1 MRNNSFSSRTP
12 VLAVGVGIAIVGSL
26 TQPWLVSII
35 YSDTAVLDIL
45 QVLYDSSLY
54 FGSSMATATA
64 TLLGLMLTLLS
75 LANSSSVN
83 FDDRLYDRVKLISL
97 LAVVGFL
104 TSLLQLAVL
113 SLPLGEFSSVPD
125 YWFKVLYYLINTIN
139 FVIIGIVTSL
149 TLFLT
154 DAIFTAINKLHPGR
168 ESS

>member
-1 MRNNSFSSRTP
+1 MLNKRFSNRTP
-12 VLAVGVGIAIVGSL
+12 VLALGGAIAIAGSVI
-26 TQPWLVSII
+26 QPWLVSII
-35 YSDTAVLDIL
+35 YAETDVLEIL
-45 QVLYDSSLY
+45 KGLYDSSLY

-75 LANSSSVN
+75 LASSSSVN

-104 TSLLQLAVL
+104 TSLFQLAVL
-113 SLPLGEFSSVPD
+113 SLPLGEFSSVPG

-154 DAIFTAINKLHPGR
+154 DAIFKAINKLHPG
-168 ESS
+168 